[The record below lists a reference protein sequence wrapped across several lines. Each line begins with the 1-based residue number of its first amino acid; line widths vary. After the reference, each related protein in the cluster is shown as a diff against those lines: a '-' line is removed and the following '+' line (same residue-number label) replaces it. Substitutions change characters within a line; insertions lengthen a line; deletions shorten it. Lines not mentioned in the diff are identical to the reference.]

1 MEVSKGGRPV
11 GAKDQ
16 HSFINLIVEAVRK
29 ADPSAKIVVAESEF
43 FIEVGTTSMH
53 LGNVYRY
60 WLAATIFKRRSVIDR
75 YVAGFLE
82 TSRQTPIAREEA
94 FATVVPV
101 VRTRALVESIL
112 RSKYTDQQLPDPA
125 WRPLGSHF
133 AAMLV
138 LDQPNTMKFVT
149 ADEIVAWNTTFEDLY
164 SHGRQG
170 LVATLS
176 PSGFKEVRSGV
187 FRSTYDN
194 DYDTSAVFAPGVLKQ
209 LKINGDPI
217 VAPGG
222 RNTLL
227 VCGSQDERAI
237 GEIVREAIAAQ
248 SSDPSPMSARLLLLD
263 GFTWVDY
270 QPEVSHPAFHTA
282 VRACYEHQGH
292 AYAEQR
298 GFMDEVF
305 IRCETRDVYVAPYR
319 VFDTGD
325 DVFSLTLWVP
335 DLTDTL
341 IPHADRIEVSRHLDD
356 EPFVVTAETLLE
368 ICGHHLT
375 DTGDYPPRWNATTS
389 PSAQEYDRLEARR
402 IDAR

>member
-1 MEVSKGGRPV
+1 
-11 GAKDQ
+11 
-16 HSFINLIVEAVRK
+16 
-29 ADPSAKIVVAESEF
+29 
-43 FIEVGTTSMH
+43 
-53 LGNVYRY
+53 
-60 WLAATIFKRRSVIDR
+60 
-75 YVAGFLE
+75 
-82 TSRQTPIAREEA
+82 
-94 FATVVPV
+94 
-101 VRTRALVESIL
+101 
-112 RSKYTDQQLPDPA
+112 
-125 WRPLGSHF
+125 
-133 AAMLV
+133 
-138 LDQPNTMKFVT
+138 
-149 ADEIVAWNTTFEDLY
+149 
-164 SHGRQG
+164 
-170 LVATLS
+170 
-176 PSGFKEVRSGV
+176 
-187 FRSTYDN
+187 
-194 DYDTSAVFAPGVLKQ
+194 
-209 LKINGDPI
+209 
-217 VAPGG
+217 
-222 RNTLL
+222 
-227 VCGSQDERAI
+227 
-237 GEIVREAIAAQ
+237 
-248 SSDPSPMSARLLLLD
+248 MSASLLLLD

-282 VRACYEHQGH
+282 ARACYEHQGH

-356 EPFVVTAETLLE
+356 ESFVVTAETLLE